1 MVNENS
7 TLEEIAQALSDKQNE
22 KKATIINK
30 GRVAIELYRNAK
42 ERLKLNEDKRLAS
55 ETLELIKTDISL
67 LTSMYFNK
75 KEL

>member
-1 MVNENS
+1 MINENS
-7 TLEEIAQALSDKQNE
+7 TLEEVAQALSDKQNE

-30 GRVAIELYRNAK
+30 GKIALELYRNTK
-42 ERLKLNEDKRLAS
+42 ERLELNEKKRLAS
-55 ETLELIKTDISL
+55 ETMELIRTDISL